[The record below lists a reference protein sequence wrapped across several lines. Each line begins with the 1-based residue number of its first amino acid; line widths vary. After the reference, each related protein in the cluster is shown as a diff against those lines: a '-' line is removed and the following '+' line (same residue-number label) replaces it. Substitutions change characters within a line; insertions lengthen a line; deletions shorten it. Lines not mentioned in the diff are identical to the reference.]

1 MALTRNQRK
10 GYLAAAV
17 AVMAAALLAGCGQV
31 ASPAAD
37 TSHVSP
43 HTTITKVVTA
53 PPTKIIIKLTPAPAP
68 PAPAPA
74 PAQPV
79 MRDIGGGIY
88 ANSST
93 STAFALNVVSAWD
106 GNPGVKYVYS
116 PVTGVTYAV
125 NYQIIGAGTVVA
137 TTATGAY
144 VQF

>member
-37 TSHVSP
+37 TSHMSP
-43 HTTITKVVTA
+43 HTTITKIVTA
-53 PPTKIIIKLTPAPAP
+53 QPTIIIKIKPPPAPS
-68 PAPAPA
+68 APAPA

-79 MRDIGGGIY
+79 MRDIGGGIH
-88 ANSST
+88 ANSNT
-93 STAFALNVVSAWD
+93 STAFALNIVHAWD
-106 GNPGVKYVYS
+106 GTPGVKYVYS
-116 PVTGVTYAV
+116 PVTGMTYAV

>member
-17 AVMAAALLAGCGQV
+17 AVMAAALLAGCGQI

-53 PPTKIIIKLTPAPAP
+53 PPTKIVIKVK

-88 ANSST
+88 ANSNT
-93 STAFALNVVSAWD
+93 STAFALNVVHAWD
-106 GNPGVKYVYS
+106 GNPGVKYVFS
-116 PVTGVTYAV
+116 PVTGVIYAV

>member
-17 AVMAAALLAGCGQV
+17 ALMAAALLAGCGQA

-37 TSHVSP
+37 MSHVSP

-53 PPTKIIIKLTPAPAP
+53 PPTIIIKVTPAPAP
-68 PAPAPA
+68 SAPAPA

-79 MRDIGGGIY
+79 MRAIGGGIY
-88 ANSST
+88 ANSNT
-93 STAFALNVVSAWD
+93 STAFALNVVHAWD

-116 PVTGVTYAV
+116 PATGVTYAV